1 MKIHRCIL
9 LLLFSKYQTS
19 IHMLLSVPG
28 GMEGA
33 TDPEMLKDRF
43 FFKLGL
49 FIHDR
54 RKVMVAFGLISCVLM
69 TSLIGMGADW
79 AEGFGEDDV
88 ESVNAGR
95 LISERFDTAG
105 EQGGPMFRYV
115 VFHPTYNDSDASWQS
130 AVIEAL
136 ADFESH
142 EDVTITYSWMV
153 EDVDRKDVI
162 AEDEDGNYAINTI
175 HFDNNRK
182 GAKLIMSDL
191 HETIDIGGEFE
202 GLATDGIAIDWMFDG
217 RIKNDLVKAEIVSG
231 PLSLLILGIVFGSI
245 MAALLPVGVGLGTVL
260 AAIGMTIWLSNVT
273 DVTVYATNIIS
284 LIGIGVSIDY
294 SLFLVNR
301 FREEIA
307 RGHDVRT
314 ATAMSSAT
322 AGKAVFYSGIT
333 VAIGLMG
340 MLFFTNTSLPSLG
353 IGGTI
358 AVFIAMVYSTI
369 VLPAV
374 MAMLGPN
381 VNKWKVPFALDM
393 SAKDDGVWATVAK
406 RVMDRPWA
414 VLIPVLI
421 LLVGAGVPF
430 AYAEFSLSSWAALP
444 PDDETRQ
451 GMELIDEQW
460 PDQAANSI
468 ALVIDTDGADPLS
481 EANLMAQH
489 AYIVG
494 LLNDTRVA
502 GGIGV
507 GLPSPEMSVQDV
519 LDFWAAPAE
528 FMPAEQSAVRES
540 LRAALIGENATMI
553 SLQLVGAQTD
563 VASREVVEDIR
574 EDRDSF
580 LSEMSGDSDRLLV
593 AGFAAY
599 NADNLQA
606 IADNLPRALAF
617 ILIATMF
624 LIFMQVKSVI
634 IPIKAIAMNILSISA
649 SFGMLVWVFQWGYG
663 AELLNFTPQPIDSGN
678 PVIMFCIVFGLSMDY
693 EVLMLSRIHEEWE
706 RTGDNTQAVASGL
719 QKTGGLI
726 TGAAAIMVVVFSAF
740 GLSSVVIL
748 KQIGLGLALA
758 IFIDATLVRAL
769 VVPSTMRLMGKWN
782 WWSPK
787 WLEGLFSSSS
797 STLADGMDNPAVSI
811 NANGQESE

>member
-1 MKIHRCIL
+1 
-9 LLLFSKYQTS
+9 
-19 IHMLLSVPG
+19 
-28 GMEGA
+28 MEGA
-33 TDPEMLKDRF
+33 TDPEMLKDRAF
-43 FFKLGL
+43 YKLGL

-54 RKVMVAFGLISCVLM
+54 KKAMMAFGLVSCLLM
-69 TSLIGMGADW
+69 TGLITMGADW

-95 LISERFDTAG
+95 LISERFSTDDG
-105 EQGGPMFRYV
+105 NSGPSFRYL
-115 VFHPTYNDSDASWQS
+115 VFHPELNDSSEVWQNAVRAALS
-130 AVIEAL
+130 DFSDHPDVVIEFSW
-136 ADFESH
+136 DIDEVDR
-142 EDVTITYSWMV
+142 EDVVAS
-153 EDVDRKDVI
+153 D
-162 AEDEDGNYAINTI
+162 ADGQYAINKVVFNT
-175 HFDNNRK
+175 NRK
-182 GAKLIMSDL
+182 EAKSIMDDL
-191 HETIDIGGEFE
+191 HESVNIDDDFE
-202 GLATDGIAIDWMFDG
+202 GWMTDGIAVDWTFDD
-217 RIKNDLVKAEIVSG
+217 RIKNDLIKAELVSG
-231 PLSLLILGIVFGSI
+231 PLSLMILGLVFGSLI
-245 MAALLPVGVGLGTVL
+245 AALLPVGVGIGTVL

-301 FREEIA
+301 FREELG

-314 ATAMSSAT
+314 ATAMSCAT

-358 AVFIAMVYSTI
+358 AVTIAMVYSTI

-374 MAMLGPN
+374 MAWLGHR
-381 VNKWKVPFALDM
+381 VNSLKIPYALDM
-393 SAKDDGVWATVAK
+393 SAKDDGMWARIAK

-414 VLIPVLI
+414 VLIPTLVLLI
-421 LLVGAGVPF
+421 GAGLPF
-430 AYAEFSLSSWAALP
+430 AYAEFSLSSWKALP
-444 PDDETRQ
+444 PDDESRL

-468 ALVIDTDGADPLS
+468 FLVIDTDGADPLS
-481 EANLMAQH
+481 EVNLRAQH
-489 AYIVG
+489 AYLTE
-494 LLNDTRVA
+494 LLNDSRVA

-507 GLPSPEMSVQDV
+507 GLPAPDMSADDVVQY
-519 LDFWAAPAE
+519 WSAPDA
-528 FMPAEQSAVRES
+528 FLTAEQIAMRES
-540 LRAALIGENATMI
+540 LRSAFVGDDATMM
-553 SLQLVGAQTD
+553 SVQLKGAQTNVD
-563 VASREVVEDIR
+563 SREVVEDIR
-574 EDRDSF
+574 NERGGF
-580 LSEMSGDSDRLLV
+580 LDELTGENDRLLV

-599 NADNLQA
+599 NADNLEA

-617 ILIATMF
+617 ILIATTF
-624 LIFMQVKSVI
+624 LIFMQVRSVV
-634 IPIKAIAMNILSISA
+634 IPLKAIAMNILSISA

-706 RTGDNTQAVASGL
+706 RTGDNTLAVANGL

-740 GLSSVVIL
+740 GLSSVIIL
-748 KQIGLGLALA
+748 KQIGLGLSLA

-782 WWSPK
+782 WWAPAFLRGSKP
-787 WLEGLFSSSS
+787 
-797 STLADGMDNPAVSI
+797 TDHAAVSGTSPPQGT
-811 NANGQESE
+811 AKTEQE

>member
-1 MKIHRCIL
+1 MG
-9 LLLFSKYQTS
+9 F
-19 IHMLLSVPG
+19 
-28 GMEGA
+28 MEGA
-33 TDPEMLKDRF
+33 TDPEMLKERA

-49 FIHDR
+49 FIHDHR
-54 RKVMVAFGLISCVLM
+54 RAMMAFGLVSCLLM
-69 TSLIGMGADW
+69 TGLISMGADW

-95 LISERFDTAG
+95 LISDRFSSEDDT
-105 EQGGPMFRYV
+105 GGPSFRYL
-115 VFHPTYNDSDASWQS
+115 VFHPELNDSSSDWQA
-130 AVIEAL
+130 AVQAAL
-136 ADFESH
+136 ADFEAH
-142 EDVTITYSWMV
+142 PDVSIEYSW
-153 EDVDRKDVI
+153 DVAEVNRDDVV
-162 AEDEDGNYAINTI
+162 ASDDDGQYAINKVVFST
-175 HFDNNRK
+175 NRK
-182 GAKLIMSDL
+182 EAKSIMNDL
-191 HETIDIGGEFE
+191 HDSVDLADAFE
-202 GLATDGIAIDWMFDG
+202 GWMTDGIAVDWTFDD
-217 RIKNDLVKAEIVSG
+217 RIKNDLIKAELVSG
-231 PLSLLILGIVFGSI
+231 PLSLLILGIVFGSLI
-245 MAALLPVGVGLGTVL
+245 AALLPVGVGVGTVL

-301 FREEIA
+301 FREELA

-314 ATAMSSAT
+314 ATAMSCAT

-358 AVFIAMVYSTI
+358 AVTIAMVYSTI

-374 MAMLGPN
+374 MAWLGPR
-381 VNKWKVPFALDM
+381 VNSLKIPYALDM
-393 SAKDDGVWATVAK
+393 SARDDGMWARIAK

-414 VLIPVLI
+414 VLVPTLI
-421 LLVGAGVPF
+421 LLIGAGLPF
-430 AYAEFSLSSWAALP
+430 AYAEFSLSSWKALP
-444 PDDETRQ
+444 PDDESRL

-468 ALVIDTDGADPLS
+468 FLVIDTDGADPLS
-481 EANLMAQH
+481 DVNLRAQH
-489 AYIVG
+489 AYLTE
-494 LLNDTRVA
+494 LLNDSRVS

-507 GLPSPEMSVQDV
+507 GLPSPGMSADEVVQYWNTPDEF
-519 LDFWAAPAE
+519 LPPEQAA
-528 FMPAEQSAVRES
+528 MRES
-540 LRAALIGENATMI
+540 LREAFVGTNATMM
-553 SLQLVGAQTD
+553 SVQLKGAQTNVD
-563 VASREVVEDIR
+563 SREVVEDVR
-574 EDRDSF
+574 SERDDFLEELTGED
-580 LSEMSGDSDRLLV
+580 DRLLV

-599 NADNLQA
+599 NADNLKA

-617 ILIATMF
+617 ILIATTF
-624 LIFMQVKSVI
+624 LIFMQVRSLV

-706 RTGDNTQAVASGL
+706 RTGDNTLAVANGL

-740 GLSSVVIL
+740 GLSSVIIL

-782 WWSPK
+782 WWAPAFLQASQPTHASPPAPVIVQP
-787 WLEGLFSSSS
+787 SND
-797 STLADGMDNPAVSI
+797 ADE
-811 NANGQESE
+811 QE

>member
-1 MKIHRCIL
+1 
-9 LLLFSKYQTS
+9 
-19 IHMLLSVPG
+19 
-28 GMEGA
+28 MEGA
-33 TDPEMLKDRF
+33 TDPEMLKDRA
-43 FFKLGL
+43 FFKMGL
-49 FIHDR
+49 FIHDH
-54 RKVMVAFGLISCVLM
+54 RKAMMAFGLISCILM
-69 TSLIGMGADW
+69 GGLITIGPDW

-95 LISERFDTAG
+95 LISERFASDT
-105 EQGGPMFRYV
+105 EESGPSFRYV
-115 VFHPTYNDSDASWQS
+115 VYHPTLNDTSEEWKQAVIDALSDIEQHPDAS
-130 AVIEAL
+130 V
-136 ADFESH
+136 D
-142 EDVTITYSWMV
+142 YSW
-153 EDVDRKDVI
+153 EIDEVDRDDVVVS
-162 AEDEDGNYAINTI
+162 DENGTYAINKVVFNT
-175 HFDNNRK
+175 NRK
-182 GAKLIMSDL
+182 EAKSLLTELED
-191 HETIDIGGEFE
+191 TVKIDSAFTGWM
-202 GLATDGIAIDWMFDG
+202 TDGIFVDWTFDD
-217 RIKNDLVKAEIVSG
+217 RIKKDLIKAEVVAI
-231 PLSLLILGIVFGSI
+231 PLTLLILGLIFGSLI
-245 MAALLPVGVGLGTVL
+245 AAVLPMGVGGGTL
-260 AAIGMTIWLSNVT
+260 IAAVGMTIWLSNVT
-273 DVTVYATNIIS
+273 DVTVYATNIVS

-301 FREEIA
+301 FREELE
-307 RGHDVRT
+307 RGHDIRT
-314 ATAMSSAT
+314 ATAMSCAT

-358 AVFIAMVYSTI
+358 AVTIAMIYSTI

-374 MAMLGPN
+374 MAALGPKI
-381 VNKWKVPFALDM
+381 NKFKIPYAFDM
-393 SAKDDGVWATVAK
+393 RAKDDGVWARIAK

-414 VLIPVLI
+414 VLIPTLI
-421 LLVGAGVPF
+421 LLVGAGLPF
-430 AYAEFSLSSWAALP
+430 AYAEFSLSSWKALP
-444 PDDETRQ
+444 PDDESRQ
-451 GMELIDEQW
+451 GMELIDELW

-468 ALVIDTDGADPLS
+468 FIVIDTDGADPLS
-481 EANLMAQH
+481 ETNLRIQH
-489 AYIVG
+489 AYMSD
-494 LLNDTRVA
+494 LLNDSRVS

-507 GLPSPEMSVQDV
+507 GLPSPGMSAGDVVQ
-519 LDFWAAPAE
+519 FWSTPDE
-528 FMPAEQSAVRES
+528 FLTQEQIDVRES
-540 LRAALIGENATMI
+540 LRAAFVGEEATMM
-553 SLQLVGAQTD
+553 SVQLVGAQTNVD
-563 VASREVVEDIR
+563 SRKVVEDVR
-574 EDRDSF
+574 NERDAF
-580 LSEMSGDSDRLLV
+580 LDDLTGENDRLLV

-599 NADNLQA
+599 NADNLDA

-617 ILIATMF
+617 ILIATTI

-706 RTGDNTQAVASGL
+706 RTGDNTLAVANGL

-740 GLSSVVIL
+740 GLSSVIIL

-782 WWSPK
+782 WWAPAFLKPKSSP
-787 WLEGLFSSSS
+787 LSPPSE
-797 STLADGMDNPAVSI
+797 
-811 NANGQESE
+811 QE

>member
-1 MKIHRCIL
+1 
-9 LLLFSKYQTS
+9 
-19 IHMLLSVPG
+19 
-28 GMEGA
+28 MEGA
-33 TDPEMLKDRF
+33 TDPKQLEHRAF
-43 FFKLGL
+43 YKLGL
-49 FIHDR
+49 FIHDW
-54 RKVMVAFGLISCVLM
+54 RKTMFALGLISCIFM
-69 TSLIGMGADW
+69 TSLTALGADW

-88 ESVNAGR
+88 ESVNAGN
-95 LISERFDTAG
+95 LISERFSNDG
-105 EQGGPMFRYV
+105 QESGQFFRYV
-115 VFHPTYNDSDASWQS
+115 VHHPTLNDSSDEWRN

-136 ADFESH
+136 SDFENH
-142 EDVTITYSWMV
+142 EDITVEYSWQV
-153 EDVDRKDVI
+153 EQVDRKDVVTS
-162 AEDEDGNYAINTI
+162 DEDGNYAINTVR
-175 HFDNNRK
+175 FDTNRK
-182 GAKLIMSDL
+182 DAKSIMTDL
-191 HETIDIGGEFE
+191 HDTVSIDKPFE
-202 GLATDGIAIDWMFDG
+202 ALMTDGIAIDWTFDD
-217 RIKNDLVKAEIVSG
+217 RIKKDLIKAELVSG

-245 MAALLPVGVGLGTVL
+245 VAALLPVGVGIGTVA

-273 DVTVYATNIIS
+273 DVTVYSTNIIS

-301 FREEIA
+301 FREELA

-322 AGKAVFYSGIT
+322 AGKAVFYS
-333 VAIGLMG
+333 
-340 MLFFTNTSLPSLG
+340 
-353 IGGTI
+353 TI
-358 AVFIAMVYSTI
+358 C
-369 VLPAV
+369 LPAV
-374 MAMLGPN
+374 MAILGPR

-393 SAKDDGVWATVAK
+393 SARDDGVWARIAK
-406 RVMDRPWA
+406 RVMDRPWT

-421 LLVGAGVPF
+421 LLLGAGAPF
-430 AYAEFSLSSWAALP
+430 MYAEFSLSSWQALP
-444 PDDETRQ
+444 PDDESRQ
-451 GMELIDEQW
+451 GMELIDEKW

-468 ALVIDTDGADPLS
+468 AIVIDTAGHDPLA
-481 EANLMAQH
+481 EENLRSMH
-489 AYIVG
+489 AYITD
-494 LLNDTRVA
+494 LLSDDRVS

-507 GLPSPEMSVQDV
+507 ALPDASMSAQDV
-519 LDFWAAPAE
+519 VDYWAAPAE
-528 FMPAEQSAVRES
+528 FLSVEDSMTRES
-540 LRAALIGENATMI
+540 LRAAFVGDNATLI
-553 SLQLVGAQTD
+553 SLQLVGSQTSVD
-563 VASREVVEDIR
+563 SRQMVESIR
-574 EDRDSF
+574 EDRDDF
-580 LSEMSGDSDRLLV
+580 LEDFGGDGDRLMV

-624 LIFMQVKSVI
+624 LIFLQVKSVI
-634 IPIKAIAMNILSISA
+634 IPVKAIAMNILSISA

-663 AELLNFTPQPIDSGN
+663 ESLLNFTAQPIDSGN

-706 RTGDNTQAVASGL
+706 RTGDNTLAVANGL

-769 VVPSTMRLMGKWN
+769 IVPSTMRLMGKWN

-787 WLEGLFSSSS
+787 WMERMFTSK
-797 STLADGMDNPAVSI
+797 DVPVNSI
-811 NANGQESE
+811 EQESE